1 MSHERLRPAFTF
13 DAERLEQLKAIAPE
27 AFADG
32 KINWEA
38 LRATLGDHVEEEG
51 VDAEHF
57 GLFWP
62 GKRAARRRASE
73 PSRGTLISVP
83 GEGVNEDTTR
93 NVFIEADNLDALKL
107 LQKAYTGRV
116 KMIYIDPPYN
126 TGSDF
131 VYRDDF
137 REAKEDYLRR
147 TGQISDQ
154 GEFLTTNSRAD
165 GRYHSNWLNMMYPRL
180 RLARSLLADD
190 GIIFVSIDD
199 NEGHNLRPLLAEIF
213 GEENYLVTL
222 YIQVRYPDK
231 TLVEDAD
238 FHKLIEQVIVFGKTP
253 AAELNRGED
262 AYSYDKFV
270 WEIIEDAPPTST
282 MTLGGK
288 QVDIFVPGQYT
299 IRKTNPS
306 SKMLKEIW
314 ATGKILDG
322 NSSGRFFRD
331 YITGRTTEDGY
342 GVLYKVHGIGGDQYP
357 YRYFTGPKKVGAT
370 KGKYYQGVPSSVLEA
385 EEQTK
390 RGAPIS
396 NFYNFADSFGN
407 CRHEGGIDFRSGKKP
422 IAFLKLLLGLA
433 TKASNEDIVMDFFA
447 GSGSTGH
454 AVFEI
459 NREDGG
465 NRRFILTQLP
475 EPPRDTNNEFS
486 TISALTRERL
496 RRSIGQLKTPQP
508 KLALDEDEVP
518 EDLGFRAFKYVPS
531 AFKLWE
537 NYSGNDIQYL
547 QTLFDD
553 FETPLVA
560 GWNPE
565 HLLSE
570 IMLLL
575 GFPLDSQVEQLE
587 AYSSNRVT
595 LVSARTET
603 RTLIFCLDSKI
614 ADGTIN
620 QLQFNADDIF
630 VCLDNALT
638 DQTKARLADVCNL
651 RTI

>member
-1 MSHERLRPAFTF
+1 MSYERLRPTFTF
-13 DAERLEQLKAIAPE
+13 DAERIEQLKAIAPE

-32 KINWEA
+32 AINWEV
-38 LRATLGDHVEEEG
+38 LRAALGDYFEEESA
-51 VDAEHF
+51 DAEHF

-62 GKRAARRRASE
+62 GKRDARRRASE
-73 PSRGTLISVP
+73 LSRGTLIPVP
-83 GEGVNEDTTR
+83 GEGVNDDTTR
-93 NVFIEADNLDALKL
+93 NIFIEADNLDALKL
-107 LQKAYTGRV
+107 LQKAYAGRV

-137 REAKEDYLRR
+137 REAKEEYLFR
-147 TGQISDQ
+147 TGQITEQ

-180 RLARSLLADD
+180 RLARNLLAED

-222 YIQVRYPDK
+222 YIQVRYADK

-253 AAELNRGED
+253 AAQLNRGED
-262 AYSYDKFV
+262 AYSYDKFA
-270 WEIIEDAPPTST
+270 WEIIESTPPHETI
-282 MTLGGK
+282 TLGGK
-288 QVDIFVPGQYT
+288 QVDIFLPNQYT
-299 IRKTNPS
+299 VKKS
-306 SKMLKEIW
+306 SASPALLKEIW

-331 YITGRTTEDGY
+331 FLTGRYKDDGY

-357 YRYFTGPKKVGAT
+357 YRYFTGPKKPGAT
-370 KGKYYQGVPSSVLEA
+370 KGKYYQGVPLSVLQA

-422 IAFLKLLLGLA
+422 IAFLKLLLVLA
-433 TKASNEDIVMDFFA
+433 TSSHNDDIVMDFFA

-454 AVFEI
+454 AVYDL
-459 NREDGG
+459 NHEDSG
-465 NRRFILTQLP
+465 NRRFILTQVP
-475 EPPRDTNNEFS
+475 EPPRDTSNEFA
-486 TISALTRERL
+486 TISALTKERL
-496 RRSIGQLKTPQP
+496 RRSIAQLKPPQN
-508 KLALDEDEVP
+508 KLLADEDEVP
-518 EDLGFRAFKYVPS
+518 QDLGFRVFAYTPS
-531 AFKLWE
+531 FIKLWSD
-537 NYSGNDIQYL
+537 YSGDDVQEL
-547 QTLFDD
+547 QTLFDKY
-553 FETPLVA
+553 ETPLVE
-560 GWNPE
+560 GWTSDNV
-565 HLLSE
+565 LAE
-570 IMLLL
+570 IMLML
-575 GFPLDSQVEQLE
+575 GFPLDSQIEQLGQ
-587 AYSSNRVT
+587 YDSNQII
-595 LVSARTET
+595 LVSARGES
-603 RTLIFCLDSKI
+603 RTLLFCLDEKV
-614 ADGTIN
+614 AEETID
-620 QLQFNADDIF
+620 QLHMNNDEIF
-630 VCLDNALT
+630 VCLDSALT
-638 DQTKARLADVCNL
+638 DQTKARLSDVCNL